1 MRSKLA
7 ECGHFWQRVL
17 RSYGWPNLAVVVV
30 YVLLLQYKNIG
41 WNALYFTRQFC
52 VLGFFTLGAGWIALS
67 GGIDLCFMAQAA
79 LSTVLAAS
87 AYHWGLPI
95 VVIVAVVVLFNVAV
109 GAARGWL
116 IEKLQVLAIIF
127 TLALATVFSNLGAPD
142 QFLIMGIRTYR
153 YYTPFTLAML
163 AVLLLCAAGVQ
174 FYLHRTWW
182 GKYALAMRENIG
194 AVRACGVNTRSLS
207 SIVYGGA
214 SLLFAFGTLMML
226 FVAPYG
232 SSSRDSSYLYQVLAA
247 VGLGGGFS
255 HRRKSREMA
264 GLLAGAVSMTM
275 IEQLLQYL
283 GLGHYRLIVEGAV
296 ILVAL
301 FTQIDEKK

>member
-1 MRSKLA
+1 MRNTLGA
-7 ECGHFWQRVL
+7 HGRFWQSAL
-17 RSYGWPNLAVVVV
+17 RSYGWPNLAVAVA
-30 YVLLLQYKNIG
+30 YVLLLQYKNLG

-87 AYHWGLPI
+87 AYHCGLPM
-95 VVIVAVVVLFNVAV
+95 VVVVAAVILFNVAV
-109 GAARGWL
+109 GAARGWF
-116 IEKLQVLAIIF
+116 IEKLQVPAIIF
-127 TLALATVFSNLGAPD
+127 TLALATIFSNLGAPD
-142 QFLIMGIRTYR
+142 QFLIMPVSTYR

-163 AVLLLCAAGVQ
+163 AMLLLCAAGVQ
-174 FYLHRTWW
+174 FYLHGTWW
-182 GKYALAMRENIG
+182 GKYALAMRENAG
-194 AVRACGVNTRSLS
+194 AVRACGVNTKFLS

-214 SLLFAFGTLMML
+214 SLLVAFGTLMML

-232 SSSRDSSYLYQVLAA
+232 SSSRDSEYLYQVLAA
-247 VGLGGGFS
+247 VGMGGGFS
-255 HRRKSREMA
+255 RCRRSREMT

-296 ILVAL
+296 ILVAF